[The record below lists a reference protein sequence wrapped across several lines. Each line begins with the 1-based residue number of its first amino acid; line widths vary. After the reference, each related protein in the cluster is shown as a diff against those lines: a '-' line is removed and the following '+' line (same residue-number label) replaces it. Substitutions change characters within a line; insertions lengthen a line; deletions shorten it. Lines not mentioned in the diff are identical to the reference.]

1 MEEERIELIKE
12 LRKIL
17 HKFLELGAEVTI
29 QSANKL
35 QEIKG
40 KYVSQCFSLEEKSI
54 ITITFSYPKIGEEI
68 FVKQKIRDI
77 VLLPNQLEIGLGTP
91 NYEGEVEERG

>member
-68 FVKQKIRDI
+68 
-77 VLLPNQLEIGLGTP
+77 
-91 NYEGEVEERG
+91 